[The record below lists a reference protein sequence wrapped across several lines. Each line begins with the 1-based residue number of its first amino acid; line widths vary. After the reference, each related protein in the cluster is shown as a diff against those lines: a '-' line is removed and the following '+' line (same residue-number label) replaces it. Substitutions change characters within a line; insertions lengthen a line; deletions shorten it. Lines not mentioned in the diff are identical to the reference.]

1 MTRQSESN
9 YASIYLLNGFIF
21 ARNCLEITIS
31 CHLRDKSLFVSV
43 KIKCRC
49 VRQCL
54 LFSIAATAWRP
65 SRKRLIIKVR
75 ACVDLLCRNMATTDL
90 ELHCSAELTRK
101 VRTELVFL
109 SVANTIFSITAFLGN
124 ALILVALH
132 RETTLNKPSKLL
144 LRGLATTDLCVGIIA
159 EPVNVASW
167 ISLANGRL
175 DICFYTEWASFVI
188 GYILCSVSLVTLTAI
203 SVDRLLALLLGLRY
217 QQIVTVKKTYA
228 TIVFVWVFYITCT
241 LSYFGNPLIQTWVI
255 IVSLCLF
262 LVTTIFSYTKIILTL
277 RQSQILVHSHNGS
290 VARRQAKPSIPLN
303 ITRYRKAV
311 YNALWVQVTLVVC
324 YLPYG
329 IMVALTNQNG
339 ISVLFYL
346 AGQFTVTLVYLNSS
360 LNPFLYC
367 WKMRDVRQAVKSTTE
382 QHFSCS

>member
-1 MTRQSESN
+1 
-9 YASIYLLNGFIF
+9 
-21 ARNCLEITIS
+21 
-31 CHLRDKSLFVSV
+31 
-43 KIKCRC
+43 
-49 VRQCL
+49 
-54 LFSIAATAWRP
+54 
-65 SRKRLIIKVR
+65 
-75 ACVDLLCRNMATTDL
+75 MATTDL

-101 VRTELVFL
+101 VRNELVFL

-159 EPVNVASW
+159 EPVNVANW

-255 IVSLCLF
+255 IVSLCLC

-290 VARRQAKPSIPLN
+290 VARRQAKPSINSIEHNSIQKGSVQCTVGAGN
-303 ITRYRKAV
+303 IGCLLFAV
-311 YNALWVQVTLVVC
+311 WYNGSFDKPKWDFRIV
-324 YLPYG
+324 LP
-329 IMVALTNQNG
+329 
-339 ISVLFYL
+339 
-346 AGQFTVTLVYLNSS
+346 
-360 LNPFLYC
+360 
-367 WKMRDVRQAVKSTTE
+367 R
-382 QHFSCS
+382 